1 VNDAGQVLRR
11 YLTIVRRQWWVIL
24 QAAVV
29 VGLVAAFVSSRADD
43 PPYRAST
50 TLLLQEDTSA
60 GNRPQKA
67 DVLLAK
73 RNRELTDQAVLTAA
87 AKAVP
92 GESPATI
99 AAAISSTPNTAAG
112 TINITV
118 TTPEPER
125 PVAIANA
132 VADAY
137 LADQRAKLT
146 ASARASLAEA
156 ESRKTTLEKAL
167 VELPGGPF
175 SGSSGGSTASFNPAN
190 AQREAIIAQLTQIY
204 LTIENLKVQ
213 IDSANPRAE
222 VLFPAVGAS
231 PVPRTPPWKSGAQG
245 AAAGLIVG
253 LGLAALREALDTRLR
268 DREVAERELPWP
280 VLAELPDLNDKNA
293 KPLAM
298 HDLPSG
304 PVAESMRRLRT
315 NIRFLGGDKPIR
327 CVVVTSPQPAD
338 GKTFVAANLAIAYAQ
353 LGMRTLLVSGDL
365 RRPSLDSYFVAKSG
379 PGLCDLLLIPDPDD
393 EDQDTRRIPEERVAP
408 ESVIRF
414 TGVPNLWLLPSG
426 GTPPN
431 PAELL
436 ASPYAAETFADLR
449 KLADVVVIDA
459 PPTVVVDP
467 VLLGGQADG
476 IIVVAS
482 VGKTQRSTTRH
493 ARHTLEASN
502 ERVLGVV
509 LNRMR
514 SHSSEYGYGAYTY
527 DYSSKGAADEAGVRR
542 GLGRLWGRAS

>member
-11 YLTIVRRQWWVIL
+11 YLTIFRRQWWVIL

-50 TLLLQEDTSA
+50 TLLLQDDATA
-60 GNRPQKA
+60 TNRPQKA

-73 RNRELTDQAVLTAA
+73 RNREIYDQAVLAAA
-87 AKAVP
+87 AKALP
-92 GESPATI
+92 GESPSTI
-99 AAAISSTPNTAAG
+99 AAAITSVPNTASGAI
-112 TINITV
+112 TITA
-118 TTPEPER
+118 TTPEPDR
-125 PVAIANA
+125 PAAIANA
-132 VADAY
+132 VAEAY
-137 LADQRAKLT
+137 IADQRAKLT
-146 ASARASLAEA
+146 ATARNSLTEA
-156 ESRKTTLEKAL
+156 EGRKTTLEKAL

-175 SGSSGGSTASFNPAN
+175 SGTSSSPTTAFNPTN

-213 IDSANPRAE
+213 IDAANPRAE
-222 VLFPAVGAS
+222 VLFPATSSA
-231 PVPRTPPWKSGAQG
+231 PVPRTPPWRSGAQG

-253 LGLAALREALDTRLR
+253 IGLAALREALDTRLR

-280 VLAELPDLNDKNA
+280 VLAELPDLNEKNA
-293 KPLAM
+293 KPLAT

-365 RRPSLDSYFVAKSG
+365 RRPSLDGYFVAKSG
-379 PGLCDLLLIPDPDD
+379 PGLCDLLLIPDPED
-393 EDQDTRRIPEERVAP
+393 EDAPKVYEERVAP

-436 ASPYAAETFADLR
+436 ASPYASAIFADLR
-449 KLADVVVIDA
+449 SLADVVVIDA

-527 DYSSKGAADEAGVRR
+527 DYSSGRAADEPGARR
-542 GLGRLWGRAS
+542 GISRLWGRAS

>member
-1 VNDAGQVLRR
+1 MNDAGQVLRR
-11 YLTIVRRQWWVIL
+11 YLTIFRRQWWVIL

-50 TLLLQEDTSA
+50 TLLLQDDATA
-60 GNRPQKA
+60 TNRPQKA

-73 RNRELTDQAVLTAA
+73 RNREIYDQAVLAAA
-87 AKAVP
+87 AKALP
-92 GESPATI
+92 GESPSTI
-99 AAAISSTPNTAAG
+99 AAAITSVPNTASGAI
-112 TINITV
+112 TITA
-118 TTPEPER
+118 TTPEPDR
-125 PVAIANA
+125 PAAIANA
-132 VADAY
+132 VAEAY
-137 LADQRAKLT
+137 IADQRAKLT
-146 ASARASLAEA
+146 ATARNSLTEA
-156 ESRKTTLEKAL
+156 EGRKTTLEKAL

-175 SGSSGGSTASFNPAN
+175 SGTSSSPTTAFNPTN

-213 IDSANPRAE
+213 IDAANPRAE
-222 VLFPAVGAS
+222 VLFPATSSA
-231 PVPRTPPWKSGAQG
+231 PVPRTPPWRSGAQG

-253 LGLAALREALDTRLR
+253 IGLAALREALDTRLR

-280 VLAELPDLNDKNA
+280 VLAELPDLNEKNA
-293 KPLAM
+293 KPLAT

-365 RRPSLDSYFVAKSG
+365 RRPSLDGYFVAKSG
-379 PGLCDLLLIPDPDD
+379 PGLCDLLLIPDPED
-393 EDQDTRRIPEERVAP
+393 EDAPKVYEERVAP

-436 ASPYAAETFADLR
+436 ASPYASAIFADLR
-449 KLADVVVIDA
+449 SLADVVVIDA

-527 DYSSKGAADEAGVRR
+527 DYSSGRAADEPGARR
-542 GLGRLWGRAS
+542 GISRLWGRAS

>member
-29 VGLVAAFVSSRADD
+29 VGLVAAFVSSRSED

-50 TLLLQEDTSA
+50 TLLLQDDATA
-60 GNRPQKA
+60 TNRPQKA

-73 RNRELTDQAVLTAA
+73 RNREITDQAVLTAA
-87 AKAVP
+87 AEALP

-112 TINITV
+112 TITITV
-118 TTPEPER
+118 TTPEPDR
-125 PVAIANA
+125 PAAIANA
-132 VADAY
+132 VAEAY
-137 LADQRAKLT
+137 IADQRAKLT
-146 ASARASLAEA
+146 ASARNSLTEA

-167 VELPGGPF
+167 VELPGSPF
-175 SGSSGGSTASFNPAN
+175 SGTSSSSASTTFNPATV
-190 AQREAIIAQLTQIY
+190 QREAIIAQLTQIY

-213 IDSANPRAE
+213 IDQANPRAE
-222 VLFPAVGAS
+222 VLFPALAAS
-231 PVPRTPPWKSGAQG
+231 PVPRTAPWKSGAQG

-253 LGLAALREALDTRLR
+253 IGLAALREALDTKLR

-280 VLAELPDLNDKNA
+280 VLAEMPDLNDKNA
-293 KPLAM
+293 KPLAT

-304 PVAESMRRLRT
+304 PVAEAMRRLRT

-353 LGMRTLLVSGDL
+353 LGMRTLLVSADL
-365 RRPSLDSYFVAKSG
+365 RRPSLDGYFVAKSG
-379 PGLCDLLLIPDPDD
+379 PGLCDLLLIPDPEAEDVPARSD
-393 EDQDTRRIPEERVAP
+393 EVVTP

-436 ASPYAAETFADLR
+436 ASPYAADTFADLR
-449 KLADVVVIDA
+449 SLADVVVIDA

-467 VLLGGQADG
+467 VLLGGHADG

-527 DYSSKGAADEAGVRR
+527 DYASNGSADEPGVRR
-542 GLGRLWGRAS
+542 GLSRLWGRAS